1 MKNNNQVVKII
12 ISSVFIL
19 VVAVLGSIFVNL
31 GMDWFNQLLKPTQ
44 WIPNFVIPVVWTI
57 IYLAFAIINFLW
69 IRKGGIPKKVVDL
82 MIVNGVL
89 NVVWC
94 LVFFTLQQLF
104 LGNIIIIINLIF
116 GFFLIYNI
124 LKTEKIYGYILSI
137 YPVWL
142 SIATTLNL
150 AVWILN

>member
-44 WIPNFVIPVVWTI
+44 WIPNFVIPIVWTI

-69 IRKGGIPKKVVDL
+69 IRKGSIPKKVVDL

-124 LKTEKIYGYILSI
+124 LKTEKTYGYILSI
-137 YPVWL
+137 YPIWL
-142 SIATTLNL
+142 SVATTLNL

>member
-19 VVAVLGSIFVNL
+19 VVAVLGSVFVNL

-69 IRKGGIPKKVVDL
+69 IRKGSIPKKVVDL

-94 LVFFTLQQLF
+94 LLFFTLQQLF

-124 LKTEKIYGYILSI
+124 LKTEKTYGYILSI
-137 YPVWL
+137 YPIWL

>member
-116 GFFLIYNI
+116 
-124 LKTEKIYGYILSI
+124 
-137 YPVWL
+137 
-142 SIATTLNL
+142 
-150 AVWILN
+150 

>member
-104 LGNIIIIINLIF
+104 LGNVIIIINAIFALRLIF
-116 GFFLIYNI
+116 EIA
-124 LKTEKIYGYILSI
+124 KEDAMYGLILSI
-137 YPVWL
+137 YPIWL
-142 SIATTLNL
+142 CIATSLNTAL
-150 AVWILN
+150 WILN